1 MRPTYAPSCPER
13 PGLRGLLRR
22 GHVRITDAAV
32 DQPVDHAFRS
42 PARLRDAIDLLG
54 EDEQDT
60 GRPPA

>member
-1 MRPTYAPSCPER
+1 VV
-13 PGLRGLLRR
+13 LLRR
-22 GHVRITDAAV
+22 GHVRTTDAAV